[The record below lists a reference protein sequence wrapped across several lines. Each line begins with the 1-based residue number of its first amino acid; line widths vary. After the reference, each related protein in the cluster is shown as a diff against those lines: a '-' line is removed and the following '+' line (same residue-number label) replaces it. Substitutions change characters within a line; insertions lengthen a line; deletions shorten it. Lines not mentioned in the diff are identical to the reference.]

1 MRAATACAFSASYEN
16 VDGIS
21 DATTRA
27 VYSSSGT
34 FCVLPS
40 FMRTMTFDED
50 RDVRYSSGMGDVWSG
65 GVVVIIFM
73 FDDGVAAGAAGASAA
88 AFFTA
93 GSAALSV
100 VIMVWGGADAA
111 RVSPE
116 ASAALLPF
124 IAYITVTVI
133 KTIRAG
139 MSRAPGAL
147 FLFLMLIYFI
157 CAGTS
162 FLLCVTFYR
171 YASYEKYICTH
182 RRTYACII

>member
-1 MRAATACAFSASYEN
+1 MS
-16 VDGIS
+16 
-21 DATTRA
+21 
-27 VYSSSGT
+27 
-34 FCVLPS
+34 
-40 FMRTMTFDED
+40 
-50 RDVRYSSGMGDVWSG
+50 
-65 GVVVIIFM
+65 
-73 FDDGVAAGAAGASAA
+73 AAG
-88 AFFTA
+88 FFTA

-111 RVSPE
+111 QVSPE

-157 CAGTS
+157 CSRHVLS
-162 FLLCVTFYR
+162 FVCDILQV
-171 YASYEKYICTH
+171 
-182 RRTYACII
+182 CIV